1 MAQAFAGAIVALQRV
16 AEERAADCADEVARH
31 RCVRRVPR
39 PFEP

>member
-1 MAQAFAGAIVALQRV
+1 MAQAFEGALVALQRV